1 MARRYVRDAKG
12 RFASK
17 GYGGQT
23 GGRGARLKSAGKTRA
38 GGGSRID
45 TGTGKP
51 AGTISRTKRGRSS
64 DAAERM
70 IKRDTASNKVAPSP
84 RQLTKNEK
92 IARDVMADK
101 RFRSDRQRIAEMQ
114 RRGVS
119 PNTDFVGLASDAKRK
134 GGGTAGGAPISYVN
148 NKPKPAGSLTP
159 KSKIRARMAAQAKA
173 SQAANAGNYQR
184 RFQSDRTKAAAAQYR
199 ASGSKGQKYST
210 IKNPAPEGSA
220 PFAVTGSTYQ
230 GRKNAAAGRAARDA
244 RPAQVSARGKVR
256 KPAQNFKPAVPGKS
270 APDNART
277 RANKLRTAQNKV
289 RMYSETT
296 SRSAQN
302 AISRRDAALRARP
315 QGTPGNVI
323 FRSKGRAANRFQQR
337 ASDLT
342 QRVKSDLAFGKG
354 KGIYSATGG
363 GGGSG
368 LRRRDTGDRQTSMFG
383 KPAPLYK
390 TSKVSSVRRRR
401 R

>member
-1 MARRYVRDAKG
+1 MARRYVRDNRG
-12 RFASK
+12 RFAPK
-17 GYGGQT
+17 GSGAT
-23 GGRGARLKSAGKTRA
+23 ARGGRLKTASGKKRETQTIKA
-38 GGGSRID
+38 SSGGVS
-45 TGTGKP
+45 GTIGKP
-51 AGTISRTKRGRSS
+51 KGLK
-64 DAAERM
+64 
-70 IKRDTASNKVAPSP
+70 
-84 RQLTKNEK
+84 
-92 IARDVMADK
+92 
-101 RFRSDRQRIAEMQ
+101 
-114 RRGVS
+114 
-119 PNTDFVGLASDAKRK
+119 PNT
-134 GGGTAGGAPISYVN
+134 I
-148 NKPKPAGSLTP
+148 KPKPQVSNTP
-159 KSKIRARMAAQAKA
+159 RRTRKPTAAESRAKGLKPISEIQARQAAQAKA

-210 IKNPAPEGSA
+210 IRNPAPEGSA

-256 KPAQNFKPAVPGKS
+256 QPAQNFKPAVPGKS

-277 RANKLRTAQNKV
+277 RANRLSTAQNRV

-342 QRVKSDLAFGKG
+342 QMVRSDLAFGKG
-354 KGIYSATGG
+354 KGVYSATGG